1 MWRVNRREQAPNPVV
16 DVQRLQTRPQF
27 QAAMA
32 GGTVAR
38 TAHFALH
45 RLVLDADSPAEP
57 GSVLPDGQHTPQAL
71 FGVCGSGVPAVWMGA
86 LVPKRWAKRAVTRNT
101 IKRQIYNVSA
111 GFEASLPQAAPV
123 VRLRAEFSRKLFVS
137 ATSDALKCAVR
148 DELHQLFSRADQAP
162 QARVA
167 A

>member
-1 MWRVNRREQAPNPVV
+1 
-16 DVQRLQTRPQF
+16 
-27 QAAMA
+27 MA

-45 RLVLDADSPAEP
+45 RLALDTNTPAEP
-57 GSVLPDGQHTPQAL
+57 GSVLPNGQHMPQAL
-71 FGVCGSGVPAVWMGA
+71 FGVSGAPAVWMGA

-111 GFEASLPQAAPV
+111 AWEARLPQAAHV

-148 DELHQLFSRADQAP
+148 EELHQLFSRAGQPP
-162 QARVA
+162 QERVA

>member
-71 FGVCGSGVPAVWMGA
+71 FGVSAPGVPAVWMGA

-111 GFEASLPQAAPV
+111 GFEASLPQAAHV

-148 DELHQLFSRADQAP
+148 EELHQLFSRADQAS